1 MKPISGARGSWSSI
15 CKNDTPNVYY
25 QNCNQGE
32 FPVLKVE
39 NLTKC
44 YDAET
49 ALDHVSLTLEAGR
62 ILGLIG
68 ENGAGKSTFTK
79 CLTGVVRPTSGTIS
93 IDPAVSIGWIPQEFN
108 LVPDLTVTE
117 NIFLGREKS
126 RFGLLDRAAMR
137 REAERRFRKLNVEID
152 PDALVSELPPSG
164 KQMVEFAKAL
174 DESHRLLLMDEPTTI
189 LNAEETRRLFAIM
202 REFKA
207 AGGSIIYISHKLA
220 EVREICDEIA
230 VLRDGVLVSVS
241 PASELDPA
249 EMARRMVGRE
259 LSRMF
264 PEPLTNPPGEPAL
277 EVEHLKSGRVVRDV
291 SFTLRRGEILG
302 VAGLA
307 GAGRTEM
314 AEAIMALRRVDG
326 GTIRVD
332 GRPVKFRCPSEAVA
346 AGLSY
351 LPEDRQGSG
360 ILPGFSIGENITLVS
375 LARYC
380 RFGLLRPALIREAA
394 ERYGREFRIKPNRP
408 EALLSELSGGN
419 QQKVAMA
426 RGLDTRP
433 RIFIFDE
440 PTRGVDIAARRD
452 IYEFIRKC
460 ADGGVACLLIS
471 SDMEE
476 ILGMC
481 RTVMVMREGRVAG
494 FRSGEKLTQE
504 ELMYLAIGVDR

>member
-1 MKPISGARGSWSSI
+1 MLR
-15 CKNDTPNVYY
+15 
-25 QNCNQGE
+25 
-32 FPVLKVE
+32 VE

-44 YDAET
+44 YDAEK
-49 ALDHVSLTLEAGR
+49 ALDHVSLTLGAGC

-79 CLTGVVRPTSGTIS
+79 CLTGVVKPTSGTIE
-93 IDPAVSIGWIPQEFN
+93 IEPGVSIGWIPQEFN
-108 LVPDLTVTE
+108 LVADLTVAE

-126 RFGLLDRAAMR
+126 RFGLLGRAAMR
-137 REAERRFRKLNVEID
+137 KEAERRFRRLHAEID
-152 PDALVSELPPSG
+152 PDTLVSELSPAG

-174 DESHRLLLMDEPTTI
+174 DESYRLLLMDEPTTI
-189 LNAEETRRLFAIM
+189 LNAEETQRLFAIM

-230 VLRDGVLVSVS
+230 VLRDGKLVSVS

-264 PEPLTNPPGEPAL
+264 PEPPANPPGEPVL
-277 EVEHLKSGRVVRDV
+277 EVEHLASGGAVRDV

-314 AEAIMALRRVDG
+314 AEALMALRRVDG
-326 GTIRVD
+326 GTVRVN
-332 GRPVKFRCPSEAVA
+332 GEAVKFRRPSEAVA

-380 RFGLLRPALIREAA
+380 RGLLRPTAVREAA
-394 ERYGREFRIKPNRP
+394 EKYVKEFRIRPDRP
-408 EALLSELSGGN
+408 EALLCELSGGN

-426 RGLDTRP
+426 KGLDTRP
-433 RIFIFDE
+433 HIFIFDE

-452 IYEFIRKC
+452 IYEFIRNL
-460 ADGGVACLLIS
+460 ADTGVACMLIS

-504 ELMYLAIGVDR
+504 ELMYLAIGVER

>member
-1 MKPISGARGSWSSI
+1 MLR
-15 CKNDTPNVYY
+15 
-25 QNCNQGE
+25 
-32 FPVLKVE
+32 VE

-44 YDAET
+44 YDAEK
-49 ALDHVSLTLEAGR
+49 ALDGVSLTLEAGR

-79 CLTGVVRPTSGTIS
+79 CLTGVVKPTSGRIELE
-93 IDPAVSIGWIPQEFN
+93 PGVSVGWIPQEFN
-108 LVPDLTVTE
+108 LVEHLTVTE
-117 NIFLGREKS
+117 NIFLGRERS

-137 REAERRFRKLNVEID
+137 REAARRLARLHADID
-152 PDALVSELPPSG
+152 PDTPVAELPPSG

-174 DESHRLLLMDEPTTI
+174 DESYRLLLMDEPTTI
-189 LNAEETRRLFAIM
+189 LNAEETQRLFAIM

-207 AGGSIIYISHKLA
+207 SGGSIIYISHKLA
-220 EVREICDEIA
+220 EVKEICDEIA
-230 VLRDGVLVSVS
+230 VLRDGTLVSVS
-241 PASELDPA
+241 PASELDPP

-259 LSRMF
+259 LSRRF
-264 PEPLTNPPGEPAL
+264 PDPPSNPPGTPAL
-277 EVEHLKSGRVVRDV
+277 EVEHLSSGRAVRDV
-291 SFTLRRGEILG
+291 SFVLRHGEILG

-314 AEAIMALRRVDG
+314 AEALMALRRIDG
-326 GTIRVD
+326 GTVKVN
-332 GRPVKFRCPSEAVA
+332 GRAVRFRRPAEAVA

-360 ILPGFSIGENITLVS
+360 ILPGFTIGENITLVS

-380 RFGLLRPALIREAA
+380 RGLLRPAEIRRAA
-394 ERYGREFRIKPNRP
+394 EAYVKEFRIKPARP
-408 EALLSELSGGN
+408 DALLCELSGGN

-426 RGLDTRP
+426 KGLDTRP
-433 RIFIFDE
+433 EIFIFDE

-452 IYEFIRKC
+452 IYEFIRNL
-460 ADGGVACLLIS
+460 ANGGVACLLIS

-481 RTVMVMREGRVAG
+481 GRVMVMRAGAVAG
-494 FRSGEKLTQE
+494 FRSGEELTQE
-504 ELMYLAIGVDR
+504 ELMYLAIGVERR

>member
-1 MKPISGARGSWSSI
+1 MLR
-15 CKNDTPNVYY
+15 
-25 QNCNQGE
+25 
-32 FPVLKVE
+32 VE

-44 YDAET
+44 YDAEK
-49 ALDHVSLTLEAGR
+49 ALDGVSLTLEAGR

-79 CLTGVVRPTSGTIS
+79 CLTGVVKPTSGRIELE
-93 IDPAVSIGWIPQEFN
+93 PGVSVGWIPQEFN
-108 LVPDLTVTE
+108 LVEHLTVTE
-117 NIFLGREKS
+117 NIFLGRERS

-137 REAERRFRKLNVEID
+137 REAARRLARLHADID
-152 PDALVSELPPSG
+152 PDTPVAELPPSG

-174 DESHRLLLMDEPTTI
+174 DESYRLLLMDEPTTI
-189 LNAEETRRLFAIM
+189 LNAEETQRLFAIM

-207 AGGSIIYISHKLA
+207 SGGSIIYISHKLA
-220 EVREICDEIA
+220 EVKEICDEIA
-230 VLRDGVLVSVS
+230 VLRDGTLVSVS
-241 PASELDPA
+241 PASELDPP

-264 PEPLTNPPGEPAL
+264 PDSPSNPLGTPAL
-277 EVEHLKSGRVVRDV
+277 EVEHLSSGRAVRDV
-291 SFTLRRGEILG
+291 SFVLRHGEILG

-314 AEAIMALRRVDG
+314 AEALMALRRIDG
-326 GTIRVD
+326 GTVKVN
-332 GRPVKFRCPSEAVA
+332 GRAVRFRRPAEAVA

-360 ILPGFSIGENITLVS
+360 ILPGFTIGENITLVS

-380 RFGLLRPALIREAA
+380 RGLLRPAEIRRAA
-394 ERYGREFRIKPNRP
+394 EAYVKEFRIKPARP
-408 EALLSELSGGN
+408 DALLCELSGGN

-426 RGLDTRP
+426 KGLDTRP
-433 RIFIFDE
+433 EIFIFDE

-452 IYEFIRKC
+452 IYEFIRNL
-460 ADGGVACLLIS
+460 ANGGVACLLIS

-481 RTVMVMREGRVAG
+481 GRVMVMRAGAVAG
-494 FRSGEKLTQE
+494 FRSGEELTQE
-504 ELMYLAIGVDR
+504 ELMYLAIGVERR